1 LAEESSEGKPAGDA
15 ASFVYRPNAV
25 DPLLMM
31 LIVLIAIVTFIGLP
45 VTLVDRPEYNIIGQ
59 FGAEGV
65 ALCLSP
71 LIALVLVAFFA
82 RPTEFRV
89 EESGMTLPVPRVLA
103 ALGRRPVVRYED
115 VRNAFV
121 TSVES
126 TGAKLS
132 PFASSA
138 GTVLHIGIGIET
150 VDGRTHTV
158 RFTPSHL
165 IIQTADPGLCLLALD
180 AIRVR
185 LVRHGRKLV
194 NDPPELDEAALASL
208 LEEAQ
213 RPLMPF
219 PLIVASFF
227 LVPLLAFLVLYA
239 TGLARLSPDLLRW
252 VLAGGVALMPV
263 VLMFRSAFRRNARR
277 EQAINEIAKQRG
289 WAEQETAAVVV
300 AVTPAPIAAAKAEDH

>member
-1 LAEESSEGKPAGDA
+1 M
-15 ASFVYRPNAV
+15 Y
-25 DPLLMM
+25 
-31 LIVLIAIVTFIGLP
+31 
-45 VTLVDRPEYNIIGQ
+45 
-59 FGAEGV
+59 
-65 ALCLSP
+65 SP
-71 LIALVLVAFFA
+71 
-82 RPTEFRV
+82 
-89 EESGMTLPVPRVLA
+89 
-103 ALGRRPVVRYED
+103 
-115 VRNAFV
+115 
-121 TSVES
+121 VES
-126 TGAKLS
+126 TFPAEAVHTGR
-132 PFASSA
+132 
-138 GTVLHIGIGIET
+138 IGIGIET

-165 IIQTADPGLCLLALD
+165 IIQTADPALCLQALA

-185 LVRHGRKLV
+185 LARIGKKLI
-194 NDPPELDEAALASL
+194 NDPPARDGATLASL